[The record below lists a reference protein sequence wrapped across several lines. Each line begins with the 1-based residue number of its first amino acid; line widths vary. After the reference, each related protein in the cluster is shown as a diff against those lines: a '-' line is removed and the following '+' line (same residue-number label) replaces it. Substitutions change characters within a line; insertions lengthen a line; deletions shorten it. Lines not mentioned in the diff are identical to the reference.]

1 MVTSPPRPPRADLA
15 EAEADTLAALAE
27 IRAAI
32 ASVVTMNR
40 KVAAARAAIAP
51 VFERLVPDHAPA
63 RKQHHSYQRVTS

>member
-1 MVTSPPRPPRADLA
+1 VVTSPPRPPRADLA

-32 ASVVTMNR
+32 ASAVTMNR

-51 VFERLVPDHAPA
+51 CSKGSCPTTLQPENSITR
-63 RKQHHSYQRVTS
+63 TSE